1 METDSRFSEIIQGAY
16 NVFIQNGIK
25 NVSMDDISRSIG
37 ISKKTLYLY
46 VDNKVDLLQKI
57 NQYIKEQ
64 ILQRVED
71 LDKLDLNAIDILLE
85 MSKVA
90 NAKHFKINPVI
101 SFEIKKFY
109 PQIYEDYMCIKKDIL
124 IDHITRNLKQ
134 GIAEGLYREE
144 LKIDIVAQLYFKKI
158 EGFHNEENVD
168 FENFSYE
175 KVFKVMFENHIR
187 GIANE
192 EGIKYFEQ
200 QKEKLNFNI

>member
-16 NVFIQNGIK
+16 SIFIQNGIR
-25 NVSMDDISRSIG
+25 NVSMDDVSRSLG
-37 ISKKTLYLY
+37 ISKKTLYQY
-46 VDNKVDLLQKI
+46 VDNKVDLLRKI
-57 NQYIKEQ
+57 NDYIRELIKERIQ
-64 ILQRVED
+64 ELE
-71 LDKLDLNAIDILLE
+71 KLNLNAIDVLLE

-90 NAKHFKINPVI
+90 NERHFKINPVI

-109 PQIYEDYMCIKKDIL
+109 PKVYDDYICTKKEIL
-124 IDHITRNLKQ
+124 IGHIIKNLKQ
-134 GIAEGLYREE
+134 GIEEGLYRKE

-158 EGFHNEENVD
+158 EDFHNEDNVD
-168 FENFSYE
+168 FENFSYQ

-192 EGIKYFEQ
+192 AGIKYFEQ